1 MKRLLLLLL
10 LTASV
15 TLSAAT
21 PRRLTGRIENAAG
34 EGVAFATVVLLRAGA
49 QAAGTTADSLGRFAV
64 EAEPGPYTMQVRHI
78 AYAPY
83 ECETTL
89 AEENGD
95 TGAIRLEE
103 AGTAVGEVVV
113 TANAVKREADR
124 FVLTVGN
131 APALAGK
138 DGAELLREAPGV
150 WLDES
155 GIAING
161 SKGVKVFIDDRE
173 LRLDGDKLA
182 AYLRSLTAAQIAR
195 VEVIPQG
202 GAEYD
207 ADARGGVLRIA
218 LRRRAERGMNGS
230 LTMASSQGE
239 HLSNY
244 APSGNVSVHTGR
256 WTLNAAASG
265 LFTTRGEIH
274 YDEARD
280 YPGDATQF
288 AGSSHLN
295 DRSNF
300 GSGRLGAF
308 FDIDPRHSLGA
319 EVEYTS
325 QHHTI
330 PSEAWTGIASHGQHT
345 RAESRY
351 DQQAGER
358 RLTAA
363 FNYRWKID
371 TAGSALKLLAD
382 YTRQRTDGDNGYDT
396 RFTYDTFRRDT
407 SYHSTTAGSYDILS
421 AEAGLDKHFARGLQ
435 LRAGLKY
442 TRNALSNDALYEG
455 LAPAGWQ
462 PQPAFDFALS
472 YTEQIAAAYA
482 SLTATAGRWNLAA
495 GLRGEYTATDG
506 RGSAVHRSYYD
517 LFPHASATYAFNTMR
532 TWMLS
537 AQYSRNIER
546 PGFLRLNPARIQF
559 SDYNYQIGNP
569 ALRPTYIH
577 RLSLT
582 LIWKYRYTLTV
593 GANLHRDLIRE
604 VCLTDPADRDV
615 TYIIPENHHSENHWF
630 VALNAPVQLTRRWN
644 LAVNFVGVKQD
655 IRLVEAGP
663 REEHY
668 LFFANLTTGL
678 TLPRGFYVELSYRG
692 QSRLY
697 SGNSEV
703 NPFHTLN
710 ASLKKRLCRDRL
722 TLSLAANNIT
732 GAGEGYRSTTD
743 GVVRRMDG
751 YSAWG
756 ARHFKLSA
764 TWNFRSGH
772 EFRARRIEGAA
783 DTERSRLKQNAEQSK

>member
-10 LTASV
+10 LAV
-15 TLSAAT
+15 PALLSAAT

-34 EGVAFATVVLLRAGA
+34 EGVAFATVVLLRASE
-49 QAAGTTADSLGRFAV
+49 QAAGTTADSLGRFV
-64 EAEPGPYTMQVRHI
+64 LRAEPGRYTLQVRHI
-78 AYAPY
+78 AYAPC
-83 ECETTL
+83 ERETTVAASDSEL
-89 AEENGD
+89 
-95 TGAIRLEE
+95 GAIRLEQT
-103 AGTAVGEVVV
+103 GTSVGEVVV
-113 TANAVKREADR
+113 TGNAVRREADR
-124 FVLTVGN
+124 FVMTVGN

-138 DGAELLREAPGV
+138 DGAELLAEAPGV
-150 WLDES
+150 WLDDS
-155 GIAING
+155 GLAING

-173 LRLDGDKLA
+173 LRLDDDKVA
-182 AYLRSLTAAQIAR
+182 AYLRTLTAADIAR

-218 LRRRAERGMNGS
+218 LRRRAENGVNGS
-230 LTMASSQGE
+230 VTVASTQGA
-239 HLSNY
+239 HIANY
-244 APSGNVSVHTGR
+244 APSGNVSVHAGR
-256 WTLNAAASG
+256 WTLNAGASG
-265 LFTTRGEIH
+265 LFTTRGEVR
-274 YDEARD
+274 YDEERD
-280 YPGDATQF
+280 YPDNATRF
-288 AGSSHLN
+288 AGRSDMD

-308 FDIDPRHSLGA
+308 FDIDPRHSIGA
-319 EVEYTS
+319 EAEYTAE
-325 QHHTI
+325 HHRI
-330 PSEAWTGIASHGQHT
+330 PSEAWTQIATHSLKT
-345 RAESRY
+345 LAESRY
-351 DQQAGER
+351 DQRAGER

-371 TAGSALKLLAD
+371 TAGSALKLLLD

-396 RFTYDTFRRDT
+396 RFTYNDYRRDT
-407 SYHSTTAGSYDILS
+407 SYRSATAGSYDILS
-421 AEAGLDKHFARGLQ
+421 AEADLDKHFAHGLQ
-435 LRAGLKY
+435 LRGGLKY

-455 LAPAGWQ
+455 RTSAGWQ

-482 SLTATAGRWNLAA
+482 SLSAEAGRWNLSA
-495 GLRGEYTATDG
+495 GLRAEYTATDG
-506 RGSAVHRSYYD
+506 RGSDVHKSYYG
-517 LFPHASATYAFNTMR
+517 LFPHASVSCAFNTMR
-532 TWMLS
+532 TWML
-537 AQYSRNIER
+537 AGQYSRNIER
-546 PGFLRLNPARIQF
+546 PGFFRLNPARIQF
-559 SDYNYQIGNP
+559 SDFNYQIGNP

-604 VCLTDPADRDV
+604 VCRTDPADRDV

-630 VALNAPVQLTRRWN
+630 VALNAPVQLTKRWN
-644 LAVNFVGVKQD
+644 LSVNFVGVKQD
-655 IRLVEAGP
+655 IRLTNESP

-668 LFFANLTTGL
+668 LMFANLTTGL

-710 ASLKKRLCRDRL
+710 AAVKKRLCRDRL
-722 TLSLAANNIT
+722 TLSLAAYNLN
-732 GAGEGYRSTTD
+732 GAGEGYRSTAD
-743 GVVRRMDG
+743 GLVRRMDG

-756 ARHFKLSA
+756 ARRFKLSA
-764 TWNFRSGH
+764 TWNFRSGR

-783 DTERSRLKQNAEQSK
+783 DSERSRLKKNEGQ